1 MEAQDVGFNPLFK
14 SNIPMKRRFIL
25 LACAFIISLSNL
37 LANGGYEITVKV
49 DGFTEKEAYLA
60 YHYGDKQYIKDTVQV
75 NDSGNLVFSGEEM
88 LEPGFYLV
96 VLPPNNDF
104 FQVLV
109 DKDNQQFSIKT
120 TAENPAQNVE
130 VNGSEENK
138 LFYDYLAYLGAKRPM
153 VEQLQAEMQ
162 AAGSDAN
169 KMKALEDQLN
179 ALNEEVVAYQQNILV
194 KHPDSFTAA
203 IIRSGQPLDMPEFE
217 GTEEDV
223 QLKKWTYT
231 KDHYFDNLDI
241 TDPRM
246 LRTPFLFQRIDHF
259 VNKLQ
264 VQHPDSLAKAI
275 DYVLGKLDPES
286 ETFKYYLIHFL
297 NAFATSKVVGMD
309 AVYVHLA
316 DKYYATGKAPWT
328 EEEQL
333 KKIIDNANTL
343 RPLLIGKKAPNLK
356 LQKQDGSPVE
366 LYATDSEYTV
376 LYFWR
381 YDCGHCK
388 KSTPVMKE
396 FYDKFKDKGVKIMAV
411 CVKGVPD
418 EIGGCWDYIK
428 DNEIGDWLHTVDPY
442 FRSRFPTIYD
452 VKSTPQIYVLDR
464 NKEILS
470 KKIDAE
476 QLEELMNHIIEQKE
490 KEINP

>member
-1 MEAQDVGFNPLFK
+1 
-14 SNIPMKRRFIL
+14 MKKRFLL
-25 LACAFIISLSNL
+25 LALTAIFSLGNL
-37 LANGGYEITVKV
+37 MANGGYEITVKI
-49 DGFTEKEAYLA
+49 DGFTQPEAYLA

-75 NDSGNLVFSGEEM
+75 NDAGNLVFSGEEA

-104 FQVLV
+104 FQVLI
-109 DKDNQQFSIKT
+109 DNDNQQFTVET
-120 TAENPAQNVE
+120 TAANPAQNVK
-130 VNGSEENK
+130 VTGSEENK
-138 LFYDYLAYLGAKRPM
+138 LFYEYLAYLAEKRPM
-153 VEQLQAEMQ
+153 VEQLQKEMQ
-162 AAGSDAN
+162 AVSGDAA
-169 KMKALEDQLN
+169 KTQALQSKLD
-179 ALNEEVVAYQQNILV
+179 ALNEEVVAYQENIMT
-194 KHPDSFTAA
+194 KHPNSFTAA
-203 IIRSGQPLDMPEFE
+203 IIRSGQPLDMPEFK
-217 GTEEDV
+217 GSDEEL
-223 QLKKWTYT
+223 QMKKWAYT
-231 KDHYFDNLDI
+231 KEHYFDNLDI
-241 TDPRM
+241 NDPRM
-246 LRTPFLFQRIDHF
+246 LRTPFLFQRIDYF

-264 VQHPDSLAKAI
+264 VQHPDTLAKAI
-275 DYVLGKLDPES
+275 DQVLAKMDPDS

-297 NAFATSKVVGMD
+297 NSYATSKVVGMD

-316 DKYYATGKAPWT
+316 DKYYAKGLAPWT

-343 RPLLIGKKAPNLK
+343 RPLLIGKTAPNLK
-356 LQKQDGSPVE
+356 LQRKDGSSVE
-366 LYATDSEYTV
+366 LKDVDSDYTI

-411 CVKGVPD
+411 CVKFTDEVP
-418 EIGGCWDYIK
+418 GCWDYIEE
-428 DNEIGDWLHTVDPY
+428 NEISDWLHTVDPY
-442 FRSRFPTIYD
+442 NRSRFAKIYD

-464 NKEILS
+464 DKEILS

-490 KEINP
+490 KEKEVHP

>member
-1 MEAQDVGFNPLFK
+1 
-14 SNIPMKRRFIL
+14 MKKRFLL
-25 LACAFIISLSNL
+25 LALTAIFSLGNL
-37 LANGGYEITVKV
+37 MANGGYEITVKI
-49 DGFTEKEAYLA
+49 DGYTQSEAYLA

-75 NDSGNLVFSGEEM
+75 NEAGDLVFSGEEE

-104 FQVLV
+104 FQVLI
-109 DKDNQQFSIKT
+109 DENNQQFTVET
-120 TAENPAQNVE
+120 TAQNPAQNVK
-130 VNGSEENK
+130 VSGSDENK
-138 LFYDYLAYLGAKRPM
+138 LFYEYLAYLAEKRPM
-153 VEQLQAEMQ
+153 VETIQKELQAASGDATKTQ
-162 AAGSDAN
+162 ALQAKLD
-169 KMKALEDQLN
+169 
-179 ALNEEVVAYQQNILV
+179 ALNEEVVAYQDNII
-194 KHPDSFTAA
+194 KQYPNSFTAA
-203 IIRSGQPLDMPEFE
+203 IIRSGKPLDMPEFE
-217 GTEEDV
+217 GTEEEIRV
-223 QLKKWTYT
+223 KKWSYT
-231 KDHYFDNLDI
+231 KDHYFDKLDI
-241 TDPRM
+241 SDPRM
-246 LRTPFLFQRIDHF
+246 LRTPFLFQQIDYF

-275 DYVLGKLDPES
+275 DYVLAKLDPES

-297 NAFATSKVVGMD
+297 NSYATSKVVGMD

-316 DKYYATGKAPWT
+316 DKYYAKGLAPWT

-343 RPLLIGKKAPNLK
+343 RPLLIGKTAPNLK
-356 LQKQDGSPVE
+356 LQKKDGGSVE
-366 LYATDSEYTV
+366 LKDVDSDYTI

-411 CVKGVPD
+411 CVKFTD
-418 EIGGCWDYIK
+418 EIPGCWDYIEE
-428 DNEIGDWLHTVDPY
+428 NEISDWLHTVDPY
-442 FRSRFPTIYD
+442 NRSRFSKIYD

-490 KEINP
+490 KEVHP

>member
-1 MEAQDVGFNPLFK
+1 M
-14 SNIPMKRRFIL
+14 
-25 LACAFIISLSNL
+25 
-37 LANGGYEITVKV
+37 ANGGYEITVKI
-49 DGFTEKEAYLA
+49 DGFTQQEAYLA

-75 NDSGNLVFSGEEM
+75 NDAGNLVFAGEEV

-109 DKDNQQFSIKT
+109 DDNNQQFTVET
-120 TAENPAQNVE
+120 TAENPAQNVQ
-130 VNGSEENK
+130 VTGSEENK
-138 LFYDYLAYLGAKRPM
+138 LFYDYLAYLAEKRPQ
-153 VEQLQAEMQ
+153 VEQIQQEIQASTSDAAKTQALQA
-162 AAGSDAN
+162 
-169 KMKALEDQLN
+169 KLN
-179 ALNEEVVAYQQNILV
+179 ALNEEVVAFQQELMTD
-194 KHPDSFTAA
+194 HPDSFTAA
-203 IIRSGQPLDMPEFE
+203 IIRSGQPMDMPDFQ
-217 GTEEDV
+217 GTEEEV
-223 QLKKWTYT
+223 QVKKWSYT
-231 KDHYFDNLDI
+231 KEHYFDNLDI

-246 LRTPFLFQRIDHF
+246 LRTPFLFQRIDYF

-264 VQHPDSLAKAI
+264 VQHPDSLSNAI
-275 DYVLGKLDPES
+275 DQVLGKLDPDS

-297 NAFATSKVVGMD
+297 NAYATSKVVGMD

-316 DKYYATGKAPWT
+316 DKYYAKGMAPWT
-328 EEEQL
+328 EDEQL
-333 KKIIDNANTL
+333 KKILDNANTL
-343 RPLLIGKKAPNLK
+343 RPLLVGKKAPNIK
-356 LQKQDGSPVE
+356 LQKKDGSSVE
-366 LYATDSEYTV
+366 LHGVDSDFTI

-411 CVKGVPD
+411 CVKGNPD
-418 EIGGCWDYIK
+418 DIGGCWDYIEE
-428 DNEIGDWLHTVDPY
+428 NEIGDWLHTVDPY

-464 NKEILS
+464 DKEILS

-476 QLEELMNHIIEQKE
+476 QLEELMNHILEQKN
-490 KEINP
+490 KEVNP

>member
-1 MEAQDVGFNPLFK
+1 
-14 SNIPMKRRFIL
+14 MKRRFIL
-25 LACAFIISLSNL
+25 FVFAALISLSNL
-37 LANGGYEITVKV
+37 FASEGYEITVKI
-49 DGFTEKEAYLA
+49 DGFTQKEAYLA

-75 NDSGNLVFSGEEM
+75 NEAGNLVFSGEGE

-109 DKDNQQFSIKT
+109 DQNNQQFTVKT
-120 TAENPAQNVE
+120 TAVNPAQNVE
-130 VNGSEENK
+130 ISGSEENE
-138 LFYDYLAYLGAKRPM
+138 LFYGYLAFLAEKRPM
-153 VEQLQAEMQ
+153 VEKIQADIQ
-162 AAGSDAN
+162 AAGSDQA
-169 KMKALEDQLN
+169 KVQSLQGKLD
-179 ALNEEVVAYQQNILV
+179 ALNDEVVTFQNNILE
-194 KHPDSFTAA
+194 KHSNSFTAA
-203 IIRSGQPLDMPEFE
+203 IIRSGQPLDMPEFK
-217 GTEEDV
+217 GSDEEL
-223 QLKKWTYT
+223 QMKKWNYT
-231 KDHYFDNLDI
+231 KQHYFDNLDI
-241 TDPRM
+241 ADPRM
-246 LRTPFLFQRIDHF
+246 LRTPFLFQRIDYF

-264 VQHPDSLAKAI
+264 MQHPDSLAKAI
-275 DYVLGKLDPES
+275 DFVLEKLDPES

-297 NAFATSKVVGMD
+297 NSFATSKVVGMD

-316 DKYYATGKAPWT
+316 DKYYAKGKAPWT

-333 KKIIDNANTL
+333 KKILENANTL
-343 RPLLIGKKAPNLK
+343 RPLLIGKKAPDLK
-356 LQKQDGSPVE
+356 LQKQDGSSVD
-366 LYATDSEYTV
+366 LYGVDSEYTI

-411 CVKGVPD
+411 CVKFTDEVP
-418 EIGGCWDYIK
+418 GCWDYIEE
-428 DNEIGDWLHTVDPY
+428 NEITDWLHTVDPY
-442 FRSRFPTIYD
+442 NRSRFSKVYD

-464 NKEILS
+464 NKEIIS

-490 KEINP
+490 KEKEINP

>member
-1 MEAQDVGFNPLFK
+1 
-14 SNIPMKRRFIL
+14 MKKRFIL
-25 LACAFIISLSNL
+25 LALTTIFSLGNL
-37 LANGGYEITVKV
+37 LANGGYEITIKVK
-49 DGFTEKEAYLA
+49 GFTQSEAYLA
-60 YHYGDKQYIKDTVQV
+60 YHYGDKQYIKDTVQ
-75 NDSGNLVFSGEEM
+75 NNAGTLIFAGDEPLD
-88 LEPGFYLV
+88 PGFYLV

-109 DKDNQQFSIKT
+109 DDNNQRFTVET
-120 TAENPAQNVE
+120 TVENPAQNVK
-130 VNGSEENK
+130 VTGSEENE
-138 LFYDYLAYLGAKRPM
+138 LFYGYLDYLSGKRPM
-153 VEQLQAEMQ
+153 VEQIQQQMQ
-162 AAGSDAN
+162 ANEGNEAKTKELQSKLDELN
-169 KMKALEDQLN
+169 DQVVTYQEDL
-179 ALNEEVVAYQQNILV
+179 LKKYP
-194 KHPDSFTAA
+194 KSFTAA
-203 IIRSGQPLDMPEFE
+203 IILSGQPLDMPEFT
-217 GTEEDV
+217 GTDEELQV
-223 QLKKWTYT
+223 KKWEYT
-231 KDHYFDNLDI
+231 KAHYFDNLDI

-246 LRTPFLFQRIDHF
+246 LRTPFLFQRIDYF

-275 DYVLGKLDPES
+275 DYVLGRLDPTS

-297 NAFATSKVVGMD
+297 NNYATSKIVGMD

-316 DKYYATGKAPWT
+316 EKYYATGMAPWT

-333 KKIIDNANTL
+333 KKILDNANTL
-343 RPLLIGKKAPNLK
+343 KPLLIGKKAPNLK
-356 LQKQDGSPVE
+356 LQKKDGSPVE
-366 LYATDSEYTV
+366 LHTLDSEYTV

-411 CVKGVPD
+411 CVKGNPD
-418 EIGGCWDYIK
+418 DIGGCWDYIEE
-428 DNEIGDWLHTVDPY
+428 NEISDWLHTVDPY

-464 NKEILS
+464 NKEIIS

-476 QLEELMNHIIEQKE
+476 QLEELMNHIIEQKA